1 MLHCDGKRSFNLIK
15 FEKSINFFVAVSKRS
30 FKSDST
36 LKCHYSGD
44 LFTRE
49 TFFADIRSVEKY
61 FFKYSN
67 ILLNKILFFPEKN
80 LKN

>member
-49 TFFADIRSVEKY
+49 TFFC
-61 FFKYSN
+61 
-67 ILLNKILFFPEKN
+67 
-80 LKN
+80 